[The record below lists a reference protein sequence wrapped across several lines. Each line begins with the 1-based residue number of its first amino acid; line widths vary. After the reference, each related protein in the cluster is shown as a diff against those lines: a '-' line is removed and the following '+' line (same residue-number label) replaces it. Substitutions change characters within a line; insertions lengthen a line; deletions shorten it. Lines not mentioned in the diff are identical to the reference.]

1 MSSYLGQN
9 FLTDTDIL
17 TRISSEVKSVFLEL
31 WCDTLIEIWPGKWA
45 LTKRII
51 WLTEETLLI
60 EYDQKMIDYLQTKI
74 FPSLHT
80 TPSLCNQDI
89 LQRDEQ
95 NPDHFPFWVCDDR
108 QKSTTLVV
116 GNLPYYITS
125 PILRKFFA
133 FTKPT
138 RAGWVF
144 LIQKEVAEKIVHNAP
159 KKSFL
164 RWCINYAYT
173 VEYCFS
179 VPPEAFTPPPKVT
192 SAVIRI
198 VPKVLGEIPSL
209 SYSKL
214 LIFLDQYSPFKR
226 KTLWA
231 ASKIVQKQAASSK
244 LQATGQKIW
253 SLKPEAWDYIAFD
266 ITPYSHQRLEE
277 LGWEEMKMI
286 VEM

>member
-17 TRISSEVKSVFLEL
+17 TRIASEVKSVFLEL

-45 LTKRII
+45 LTTRISS
-51 WLTEETLLI
+51 LASQTLLI
-60 EYDQKMIDYLQTKI
+60 EYDQKMIEYLQKKI
-74 FPSLHT
+74 FPWLLSV
-80 TPSLCNQDI
+80 PSLVNKDV
-89 LQRDEQ
+89 LVRDEAISS
-95 NPDHFPFWVCDDR
+95 DFPFGECTDAV
-108 QKSTTLVV
+108 KKKTLVV

-133 FTKPT
+133 FTELT
-138 RAGWVF
+138 RSGWVF

-164 RWCINYAYT
+164 RWLINYAYT

-192 SAVIRI
+192 SAVIRVI
-198 VPKVLGEIPSL
+198 PKSLDEIPSL
-209 SYSKL
+209 SYSTL

-231 ASKIVQKQAASSK
+231 SHKIVSK
-244 LQATGQKIW
+244 LSKKAYSDQK
-253 SLKPEAWDYIAFD
+253 EFD

-277 LGWEEMKMI
+277 LGWDEMKVI
-286 VEM
+286 IQTC

>member
-17 TRISSEVKSVFLEL
+17 TRIASEVKSVFLEL
-31 WCDTLIEIWPGKWA
+31 WCDTLIEIWPWKWA
-45 LTKRII
+45 LTTRISS
-51 WLTEETLLI
+51 LASQTLLI
-60 EYDQKMIDYLQTKI
+60 EYDKKMIEYLQTKI
-74 FPSLHT
+74 FPWLST
-80 TPSLCNQDI
+80 VPSLVNKDV
-89 LQRDEQ
+89 LVRDETFLS
-95 NPDHFPFWVCDDR
+95 DFPFGECTYAV
-108 QKSTTLVV
+108 KKKTLVV

-133 FTKPT
+133 FTELT
-138 RAGWVF
+138 RSGWVF

-164 RWCINYAYT
+164 RWLVNYAYT

-192 SAVIRI
+192 SAVIR
-198 VPKVLGEIPSL
+198 VLPKSLDEIPLL

-231 ASKIVQKQAASSK
+231 SHKIVSK
-244 LQATGQKIW
+244 LSKKSDFDTQ
-253 SLKPEAWDYIAFD
+253 EFD
-266 ITPYSHQRLEE
+266 INPYSHQRLEE
-277 LGWEEMKMI
+277 LGWDEMKDI
-286 VEM
+286 LET

>member
-1 MSSYLGQN
+1 M
-9 FLTDTDIL
+9 
-17 TRISSEVKSVFLEL
+17 V
-31 WCDTLIEIWPGKWA
+31 
-45 LTKRII
+45 
-51 WLTEETLLI
+51 LI

-74 FPSLHT
+74 FPWLSAVPL
-80 TPSLCNQDI
+80 LVKKDI
-89 LQRDEQ
+89 LLRDEASLS
-95 NPDHFPFWVCDDR
+95 DFPFGECTNAV
-108 QKSTTLVV
+108 KKKTLIV

-133 FTKPT
+133 FTQPT

-192 SAVIRI
+192 SAVIRVI
-198 VPKVLGEIPSL
+198 PKPLDEIPSL
-209 SYSKL
+209 SYSIL

-231 ASKIVQKQAASSK
+231 SHKIVSK
-244 LQATGQKIW
+244 LSKK
-253 SLKPEAWDYIAFD
+253 SDSDPKKFD
-266 ITPYSHQRLEE
+266 ITSYSHQRLEE
-277 LGWEEMKMI
+277 LGWDEMKVI
-286 VEM
+286 VED